1 MFDAIF
7 FKLEE
12 KLILIGRN
20 SYVLFYYIV
29 PLSIQPRICMNLF
42 SSQERGMKTTS
53 FSFYIL
59 LNPEGK
65 KDK

>member
-12 KLILIGRN
+12 KLILIGLRETPTC
-20 SYVLFYYIV
+20 SFII
-29 PLSIQPRICMNLF
+29 LSIQPRICMNLF